1 MTERVQVTGIGL
13 CIRIEDRTKAGRTIS
28 ITLQADKAKYV
39 LMMPETVAAVLA
51 EKLIGLN
58 LPPSGLSQTVEIK
71 SR

>member
-1 MTERVQVTGIGL
+1 MAEQIQVTGIDQ
-13 CIRIEDRTKAGRTIS
+13 CVRILDRTKAGRTIS

-39 LMMPETVAAVLA
+39 LMMPETVAAVLS

-58 LPPSGLSQTVEIK
+58 LPPSGLSQTMEIK